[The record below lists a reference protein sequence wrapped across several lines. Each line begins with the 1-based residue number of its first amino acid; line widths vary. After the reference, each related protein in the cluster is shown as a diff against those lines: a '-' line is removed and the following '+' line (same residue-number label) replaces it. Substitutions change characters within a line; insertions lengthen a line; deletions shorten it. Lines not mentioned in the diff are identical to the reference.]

1 MGSPQLSR
9 RLLCM
14 RLPSLTQLVRVIL
27 NSILHTVSFQALEQ
41 EYLLLKLTA
50 FLPIL
55 MTLVIKC
62 SGLSIS

>member
-1 MGSPQLSR
+1 MRSPQLSR

-27 NSILHTVSFQALEQ
+27 NSVLHTVSFQALEQ

-50 FLPIL
+50 FLPIFF
-55 MTLVIKC
+55 MTLVIK
-62 SGLSIS
+62 